1 MTKGLAGADPV
12 RRLLALPLFG
22 VLLGV
27 AISGCAGPP
36 KREYVLGAATASK
49 PASAVQTAL
58 PVVQIERVLLP
69 DYLDTRDILT
79 RRDGHVVPSESA
91 RWAERLSVGV
101 TRALATSL
109 ATQLTGVVVTSAQP
123 VDPPVLRVLVDVIA
137 FELTGDRQVVLA
149 ARWTIT
155 DGTRRRSLA
164 VEQATLTE
172 PVAAAGGDS
181 AVVAAMSLALEKLA
195 NRISA
200 GIERNLDQGRRPRLA
215 FISKP
220 VGTAIPFFHQS
231 DGGFICL
238 PGLPYPIAE

>member
-36 KREYVLGAATASK
+36 KQEYVLGAATASK
-49 PASAVQTAL
+49 AASAVQTAL

-79 RRDGHVVPSESA
+79 RRGGHVVPSESA

-109 ATQLTGVVVTSAQP
+109 ATQLTAVVVTSAQL
-123 VDPPVLRVLVDVIA
+123 VDLPVLRVLVDVIA

-149 ARWTIT
+149 ARWTII
-155 DGTRRRSLA
+155 DGMERRSLA

-172 PVAAAGGDS
+172 PVAAVGGDS
-181 AVVAAMSLALEKLA
+181 AIVAAMSLALEKLA

-200 GIERNLDQGRRPRLA
+200 GIERSLDQGRRPRLA
-215 FISKP
+215 FTSKP
-220 VGTAIPFFHQS
+220 VGTAIPF
-231 DGGFICL
+231 L
-238 PGLPYPIAE
+238 